1 MAYGNF
7 STYEE
12 VATAFGIALQECAF
26 VQERLLTIKPDV
38 FDFISENLRLR
49 RNYVSENAICESMI
63 APILTVVAKEHDL
76 PLWSHVPFDVS
87 PEDGLIGIPDY
98 MFAPASPIGT
108 TFGRPVIMVAEAKR
122 ENFNAGWA
130 QSLAEMIAAQR
141 FNHEE
146 QTEIFGIVT
155 TGNFWQVGKLRERLL
170 TMEVVS
176 YSALEDLQRLLN
188 VLNWICFEAK
198 QQILMEH

>member
-1 MAYGNF
+1 
-7 STYEE
+7 
-12 VATAFGIALQECAF
+12 
-26 VQERLLTIKPDV
+26 
-38 FDFISENLRLR
+38 
-49 RNYVSENAICESMI
+49 
-63 APILTVVAKEHDL
+63 
-76 PLWSHVPFDVS
+76 
-87 PEDGLIGIPDY
+87 
-98 MFAPASPIGT
+98 
-108 TFGRPVIMVAEAKR
+108 MVAEAKR

-155 TGNFWQVGKLRERLL
+155 TGNFWQLGKLRERLL